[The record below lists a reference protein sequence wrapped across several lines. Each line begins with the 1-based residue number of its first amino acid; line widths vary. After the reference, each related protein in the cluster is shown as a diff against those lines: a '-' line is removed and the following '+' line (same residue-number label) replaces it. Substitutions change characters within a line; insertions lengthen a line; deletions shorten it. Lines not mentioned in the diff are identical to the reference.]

1 MQIIVRIFGELSEI
15 LGNRHVLEIE
25 SDSMIGVA
33 LDMLVGLTGQKEGY
47 FGEYQVGGAD
57 VAILVNGRNIEL
69 LKGLMTPIKD
79 GDEIVILI
87 PTSGG

>member
-1 MQIIVRIFGELSEI
+1 MEIIVRIFGELSEI
-15 LGNRHVLEIE
+15 LGNRHELEVE
-25 SDSMIGVA
+25 SDSNVGVA
-33 LDMLVGLTGQKEGY
+33 LNKLVRLTGQKEGY
-47 FGEYQVGGAD
+47 FGEYWIGGAD

-69 LKGLMTPIKD
+69 LEGLMTPIKD